1 MLSYRVTASLQHWP
15 RHRSRPHDWPKI
27 RMVEEELGP
36 RCCAPAASPGM
47 LVERSD
53 DVEQPDTLVLNL
65 TFFGTMGVALLMFF
79 VLFLLG
85 VLTLVLAGL
94 GRLAGIVLM
103 TLFGKGPLKVRALS
117 AAARDQHPEPR
128 KSWRERAATLSPAR
142 LTESLRTAVVRHPK
156 LAVRREPPVLAE
168 DWASAVARA
177 DARATARAKAAA
189 PEIKLSVRDLPDP
202 AVPADKV
209 FAGRIEA
216 YRKVRRQAEMKVP
229 ELKET
234 SDPAKITDREKALGE
249 AIRALRAGAKQGDV
263 FVPVVTT

>member
-1 MLSYRVTASLQHWP
+1 
-15 RHRSRPHDWPKI
+15 
-27 RMVEEELGP
+27 
-36 RCCAPAASPGM
+36 M

-85 VLTLVLAGL
+85 VLTLLLAGL

-103 TLFGKGPLKVRALS
+103 TLFGKGPRRGRAPS
-117 AAARDQHPEPR
+117 TAAGGQRPESR
-128 KSWRERAATLSPAR
+128 KSWRERAATLGPGR
-142 LTESLRTAVVRHPK
+142 LKESLRTAVVRHPK

-168 DWASAVARA
+168 DWASAVAQA

-189 PEIKLSVRDLPDP
+189 PDIKLSVRDLPDP

-209 FAGRIEA
+209 EEVAPLVESALRNHRPPHELPRSFKKPQPSHPLALLDTGSLVSLAGPQ
-216 YRKVRRQAEMKVP
+216 QA
-229 ELKET
+229 LKEQAPDRNRT
-234 SDPAKITDREKALGE
+234 SPPVARENG
-249 AIRALRAGAKQGDV
+249 KQ
-263 FVPVVTT
+263 PLP